1 MPFKH
6 LHKNLFAQDENEVT
20 TSDFLQ
26 GVVKDYPYFSSAH
39 FFLLKQTNPDDIG
52 YSKIAAKTAL
62 HINNPFLL
70 NELLQFARKSD
81 SELYDENI
89 LVSQLPKVILEV
101 GDKSAGE
108 KVENSTKTITGSTPA
123 NSNRMKFGDK
133 IQPSED
139 EFELPLF
146 EPLFAT
152 DYFASQGIKFKEDV
166 LPTDKLGKQLK
177 SFTEWLK
184 TMKKVNESKLSGTNE
199 SSENSMQLFAEK
211 SNQDQ
216 QVLTETM
223 AEILIKQGKINKA
236 KEIYLKLSLLNPSK
250 NAYFATK
257 IEQIK

>member
-1 MPFKH
+1 MPYKH
-6 LHKNLFAQDENEVT
+6 LHKNLFAHVEQEVT
-20 TSDFLQ
+20 SNDFLQ
-26 GVVKDYPYFSSAH
+26 EVVKDYPYFSSAH

-81 SELYDENI
+81 SGLYEQNI
-89 LVSQLPKVILEV
+89 LISQLPEVILEV
-101 GDKSAGE
+101 EENSAGE
-108 KVENSTKTITGSTPA
+108 KVEYSTNTITESTPDI
-123 NSNRMKFGDK
+123 SNRMKFEDK
-133 IQPSED
+133 IQASED

-199 SSENSMQLFAEK
+199 SSENSVQLFAEK
-211 SNQDQ
+211 SNQDE
-216 QVLTETM
+216 QVITETM

-250 NAYFATK
+250 NAYFASK
-257 IEQIK
+257 IEQFK